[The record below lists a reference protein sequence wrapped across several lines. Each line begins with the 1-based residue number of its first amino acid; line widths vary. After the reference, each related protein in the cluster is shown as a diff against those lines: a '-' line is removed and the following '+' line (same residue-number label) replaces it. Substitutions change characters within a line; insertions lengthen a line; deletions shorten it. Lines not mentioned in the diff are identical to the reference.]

1 MSCAGKACTA
11 RVVRIENPDFS
22 HPFDDPKSTFV
33 VKRSA
38 KVVYNQL
45 VYDKARAEYESWIKA
60 TNAAAPVK
68 DSCPGDCE
76 CEVEYEKRASEKR
89 ITLPQVSISI
99 SVKVTGQPPTT
110 VNYTATTTADEVVY
124 VGKGVCAERK
134 RSRR

>member
-22 HPFDDPKSTFV
+22 HPFDDATSTFV
-33 VKRSA
+33 VKRGT

-68 DSCPGDCE
+68 DSCARGCE
-76 CEVEYEKRASEKR
+76 CEVEYEKRASVKR
-89 ITLPQVSISI
+89 ITLPQVSVGITI
-99 SVKVTGQPPTT
+99 KVTGQPAAT
-110 VNYTATTTADEVVY
+110 VNYTVTTTADEVAY

-134 RSRR
+134 RTRR